1 MNHEGHRL
9 ARGSE
14 ESPLGRSEQESLSA
28 AGSVAGAEKHEA
40 PPSAE
45 DYSCPICLEL
55 LLRPVALSC
64 GHHLCRGCWIR
75 VIQGSHPGSLA
86 LTGIPRP
93 WNYRIPCPLGRC
105 QVRPI
110 VRLDV
115 ALIGE
120 LESRFG
126 PQLAAR
132 TAELHTLPEEE
143 RMAEAVN
150 AWVAAG
156 CRREISN
163 NGRYP
168 VTARAESEPVTRQ
181 LLVALVC
188 VSGTVLLI
196 SGSPRFEPA
205 VPSHTAS
212 YHTADQVFASC
223 SVSLCLFDRRPGP
236 SWCVVVIHAMLSLPS
251 PLYRFCALARLN
263 PPPPIAL
270 ICFHRPQ
277 ARDRW
282 AGPTLLLIGL
292 GTSCVC
298 TSLACC
304 HFGPSEIALLL
315 RQATHLRDRRRGG
328 GAQALQPRAPRAS
341 AGTHAVVLP
350 PPRPSTRSH
359 WAVALF
365 GSGRSVGSVVPL

>member
-1 MNHEGHRL
+1 MSHEGHEL
-9 ARGSE
+9 ARRSD
-14 ESPLGRSEQESLSA
+14 ESLGRSDSEQESLSD
-28 AGSVAGAEKHEA
+28 AGAVAGAENHEA
-40 PPSAE
+40 VPPSAE

-75 VIQGSHPGSLA
+75 VIQGSHDTLA

-132 TAELHTLPEEE
+132 TAELHTLPEVEE

-156 CRREISN
+156 CRREMSN
-163 NGRYP
+163 NGGHP
-168 VTARAESEPVTRQ
+168 VTAARSEPVPKQ

-188 VSGTVLLI
+188 GFFGTVLLI

-205 VPSHTAS
+205 RYPHGLISQLTKCSHRALSVFVSLIAGQVRRGAS
-212 YHTADQVFASC
+212 YM
-223 SVSLCLFDRRPGP
+223 
-236 SWCVVVIHAMLSLPS
+236 W
-251 PLYRFCALARLN
+251 
-263 PPPPIAL
+263 
-270 ICFHRPQ
+270 
-277 ARDRW
+277 
-282 AGPTLLLIGL
+282 
-292 GTSCVC
+292 
-298 TSLACC
+298 
-304 HFGPSEIALLL
+304 
-315 RQATHLRDRRRGG
+315 
-328 GAQALQPRAPRAS
+328 
-341 AGTHAVVLP
+341 
-350 PPRPSTRSH
+350 
-359 WAVALF
+359 
-365 GSGRSVGSVVPL
+365 